1 MNVGDIPMVLF
12 TVITQM
18 CVGAFV
24 TLGLIQVLASLRHDQ
39 DTVERLTHPVLYAI
53 GPAMVLGLAVSTLH
67 MHDPFHALNVIRH
80 WGSSWL
86 SREILFGC
94 SFAGAGFLF
103 ALLEWFHAGSFAL
116 RRALAVLTA
125 LLGIGLIVAESM
137 IYYTLTTVPAWH
149 TWAVPLHFAGT
160 TIILGSLCVACALM
174 ITVLVR
180 RRTQLRTTT
189 DTTTTDTGAD
199 TDTTTDTGADA
210 DTDATNGSRLS
221 TQVRTRVHQINAPTT
236 PTEWALTTRIIQWC
250 AVTAA
255 ITGAV
260 LLASYPPYLQTINAA
275 GTTGQEALHAFT
287 GPLLILRL
295 TLLAAAVLLLGF
307 FVHRTAGTALQ
318 DHPTLLAWLITTTFI
333 LATAGE
339 LIARNMHYSA
349 LIRVGI

>member
-189 DTTTTDTGAD
+189 GA
-199 TDTTTDTGADA
+199 
-210 DTDATNGSRLS
+210 DATNGSRLS
-221 TQVRTRVHQINAPTT
+221 TQVRTRVQQINAPTT